1 MKCRELVEALR
12 REVRQNHSVLS
23 EKLADL
29 GAIHEETQRRLEVL
43 EMMYHQSNYG
53 NVEGEEEEEQ
63 EGKDEPKA
71 SISSVFNASRYTA
84 ALKVI
89 QVFDLSSVIIS
100 VKGTF

>member
-1 MKCRELVEALR
+1 MKCRELVAALR

-53 NVEGEEEEEQ
+53 NAEGEQVLVDGEEEQ
-63 EGKDEPKA
+63 EEKDEPKT
-71 SISSVFNASRYTA
+71 SISSGFSVSRCS
-84 ALKVI
+84 LKSNP
-89 QVFDLSSVIIS
+89 SSL
-100 VKGTF
+100 

>member
-1 MKCRELVEALR
+1 MKCRELVAALR

-53 NVEGEEEEEQ
+53 NAEGEQVLVDGEEEQ
-63 EGKDEPKA
+63 EEKDEPKT
-71 SISSVFNASRYTA
+71 SISSGFNVSRCS
-84 ALKVI
+84 LKSNP
-89 QVFDLSSVIIS
+89 SSL
-100 VKGTF
+100 